1 MSAVAASLLLDSLHD
16 LWDGFVAR
24 LPSIITGL
32 IILAVFYLVAR
43 LVRFLAARSLRKLK
57 ASEHASKLIS
67 RFAYVGVMAIGV
79 LVSLGVMGINAGALV
94 ASMGL
99 VSVGIGFALKDVI
112 ENFLAGIILILQRPF
127 VVGEAVLVGDIEG
140 IVEEVRVRDTII
152 RMYDG
157 RQAFVPNAGI
167 FRQAIVNN
175 SRHRRR
181 RVEFELNIPY
191 AADVSSAMRAAAEAL
206 RGVKG
211 ALADPPPL
219 VVLREF
225 MESSVGLKA
234 YFWIDPVEVNLLEA
248 KSQAMEAVNEALAE
262 AGIET
267 PSHVITV
274 RSDG

>member
-1 MSAVAASLLLDSLHD
+1 VTASLLLDSLHD

-32 IILAVFYLVAR
+32 IILAVFYLAAR

-57 ASEHASKLIS
+57 ASEHSSKLIS
-67 RFAYVGVMAIGV
+67 RFAYVGVMTVGG

-112 ENFLAGIILILQRPF
+112 ENFLAGIILVLQRPF

-181 RVEFELNIPY
+181 RVEFELSIPY

-225 MESSVGLKA
+225 MESSVDLKA

-248 KSQAMEAVNEALAE
+248 KSQAMEAVKEALAE
-262 AGIET
+262 AGIES